1 MKKLLSLIALSLI
14 VSLSFAQVQRQ
25 KKQVDKTDSSGTGAV
40 QKEDAGPNRK
50 EMMKELNL
58 TKEQR
63 SKIKEFRQAAQSK
76 KAAIESDDTLKPEEK
91 LAKLKDLRKEL
102 QKNTMSVLSKEQ
114 KMKLLQMRSD
124 KKGGAMEETD
134 NK

>member
-1 MKKLLSLIALSLI
+1 MLSLIAFSLI

-25 KKQVDKTDSSGTGAV
+25 KKQVDKTDSAGTGAV

-58 TKEQR
+58 TKEQK

-76 KAAIESDDTLKPEEK
+76 KAAIEGDDTLKPEEK
-91 LAKLKDLRKEL
+91 QAKLKDLRKEL
-102 QKNTMSVLSKEQ
+102 QKNTMSVLSREQ
-114 KMKLLQMRSD
+114 KIKLLQMRSD

-134 NK
+134 N

>member
-1 MKKLLSLIALSLI
+1 MKKLVSLIVFCLF

-25 KKQVDKTDSSGTGAV
+25 KKQVDKTDSAGTSTV
-40 QKEDAGPNRK
+40 QKDAGPNRR

-76 KAAIESDDTLKPEEK
+76 KAAIENDDTLKPDEK
-91 LAKLKDLRKEL
+91 QAKLKDLRREL
-102 QKNTMSVLSKEQ
+102 QKNTMSVLSREQ
-114 KMKLLQMRSD
+114 KMKLLQMRND
-124 KKGGAMEETD
+124 KKDGAMEEID